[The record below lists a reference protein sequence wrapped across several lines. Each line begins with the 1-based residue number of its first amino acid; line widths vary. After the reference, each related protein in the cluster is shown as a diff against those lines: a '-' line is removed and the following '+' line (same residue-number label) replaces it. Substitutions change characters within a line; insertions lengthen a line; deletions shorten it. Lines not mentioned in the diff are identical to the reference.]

1 MTRTYSRV
9 SCTVTTQA
17 ANLHSGGNHSA
28 NTDDTNR
35 KKAPWYSDF
44 IEGGELAKSIVR
56 DVYLAFTWASV
67 WQMTMDRFPFL
78 RWMQTYSLVRFMK
91 DVQAGFVVAT
101 LVIPQV
107 RNKEPSGHDDRKV
120 RKCRRI
126 LIMSLLF
133 WRYIHVWQGMS
144 YADIAGL
151 PLVAGLYAD
160 FAPLIIYSFFGS
172 SKQIAVGPVAIIALL
187 VYQSIPL
194 CNKLCAENKGVNA
207 SVPVRCKWK
216 IHTTIT
222 ERLSHSFDRSL
233 PPPLS
238 LLYVCLILS
247 LTVCVFPMIHITHR
261 FLQPTESVQANAL
274 LRKRSFTALRYNI
287 CFCESLK

>member
-1 MTRTYSRV
+1 V
-9 SCTVTTQA
+9 SCTVTTPA

-28 NTDDTNR
+28 NADDTNR

-78 RWMQTYSLVRFMK
+78 RWMQTYSLVRFVK

-126 LIMSLLF
+126 LIMSLLL
-133 WRYIHVWQGMS
+133 WRYIHIWQGMS

-216 IHTTIT
+216 THKDYRETLPLFRPLATSACISSVCLPDS
-222 ERLSHSFDRSL
+222 LSHR
-233 PPPLS
+233 
-238 LLYVCLILS
+238 
-247 LTVCVFPMIHITHR
+247 VCVSDDTHYTQIPAAYGKCPSKCTATQTLIYNPEVHYL
-261 FLQPTESVQANAL
+261 FL
-274 LRKRSFTALRYNI
+274 
-287 CFCESLK
+287 